1 MDDPTKI
8 IARNH
13 GVPKLTQE
21 RLAQV
26 IAAIEAGHIREDAAA
41 MAGVSRTTL
50 YAWIDEGEA
59 ALQAEDRGEPLD
71 ERNTV
76 LCAFVLRYQQA
87 IAKRTLD
94 MMTRLST
101 TESNAVVS
109 ATTWQLTQFRR
120 KEFTA
125 PQRLE
130 LSGRDGGA
138 IEHRH
143 QVDADA
149 LCDRIAALAAR
160 TAPLAH
166 EDGAEESSGG
176 FERG

>member
-13 GVPKLTQE
+13 GVPKLTKE
-21 RLAQV
+21 RLDLV

-41 MAGVSRTTL
+41 MAGVSRATL

-59 ALQAEDRGEPLD
+59 ALQADDRGEPLD

-87 IAKRTLD
+87 IAKRTLL
-94 MMTRLST
+94 MMQRLSS

-125 PQRLE
+125 PQRVE
-130 LSGRDGGA
+130 VSGKDGGS
-138 IEHRH
+138 IEHTATVR
-143 QVDADA
+143 VIALPPLEDAADEDRSAVEGEPRPAVA
-149 LCDRIAALAAR
+149 LPVVGSR
-160 TAPLAH
+160 
-166 EDGAEESSGG
+166 
-176 FERG
+176 